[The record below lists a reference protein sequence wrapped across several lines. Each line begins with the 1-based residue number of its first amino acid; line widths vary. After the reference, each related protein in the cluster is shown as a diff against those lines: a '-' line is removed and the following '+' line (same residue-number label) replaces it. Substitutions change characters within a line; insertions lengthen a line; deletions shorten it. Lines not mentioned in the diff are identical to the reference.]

1 MTPRIG
7 AHREHHRGGRAAW
20 LRAAVLGAND
30 GLISTA
36 SLIVG
41 VASAQ
46 AGSSSIL
53 LAGSAGLVAGAFS
66 MAAGEYV
73 SVGSQADTEQA
84 DLAREKQELA
94 ADPVRERAELA
105 AIYVN
110 RGLTP
115 ELAEQV
121 ADQLTAID
129 PLAAH
134 ARDELG
140 ISEINRARPLVAAAT
155 SAMAFTTG
163 AIVPLCLAATIPA
176 VYLPT
181 VVTAAS
187 LALLAAL
194 GGTAAH
200 LGGASIRAG
209 ATRVALWGAVA
220 MACTA
225 VVGSLFGTN
234 PG

>member
-1 MTPRIG
+1 M
-7 AHREHHRGGRAAW
+7 
-20 LRAAVLGAND
+20 LGAND

-46 AGSSSIL
+46 ADSSSIL

-73 SVGSQADTEQA
+73 SVGSQADAEQA
-84 DLAREKQELA
+84 DLVREEQELA
-94 ADPVRERAELA
+94 TDPVRERAELA
-105 AIYVN
+105 GIYVS

-115 ELAEQV
+115 QLAEQV
-121 ADQLTAID
+121 ADQLTAHD

-140 ISEINRARPLVAAAT
+140 ISELTHARPLTAAAA
-155 SAMAFTTG
+155 SALAFTVG
-163 AIVPLCLAATIPA
+163 AIAPLVLAATVPVPRLPA
-176 VYLPT
+176 VVT
-181 VVTAAS
+181 VSS
-187 LALLAAL
+187 LILLAGL

-200 LGGASIRAG
+200 LGGASVKIG

-225 VVGSLFGTN
+225 AVGSLFGAN
-234 PG
+234 P

>member
-1 MTPRIG
+1 
-7 AHREHHRGGRAAW
+7 

-46 AGSSSIL
+46 ADSASIL
-53 LAGSAGLVAGAFS
+53 LAGTAGMVAGAFS
-66 MAAGEYV
+66 MAAGEFV
-73 SVGSQADTEQA
+73 SVGSQADAEQA

-94 ADPVRERAELA
+94 TDPVRERAELA
-105 AIYVN
+105 GIYVN
-110 RGLTP
+110 RGLSP
-115 ELAEQV
+115 QLAEQV
-121 ADQLTAID
+121 ADQLTAHD

-140 ISEINRARPLVAAAT
+140 ISEITRARPLTAAAA
-155 SAMAFTTG
+155 SAMAFTVG
-163 AIVPLCLAATIPA
+163 AIVPLVLAAA
-176 VYLPT
+176 VPVRHLPT
-181 VVTAAS
+181 VVTLSS
-187 LALLAAL
+187 LILLACL

-200 LGGASIRAG
+200 LGGASIKAG
-209 ATRVALWGAVA
+209 ATRVAIWGAIA

-225 VVGSLFGTN
+225 AVGSLFGAT
-234 PG
+234 P